1 MCRGA
6 RAWRDKEEKWK
17 CEMKCEEFEEMGLD
31 AERDASLSEV
41 ERAAAR
47 EHASTCPRCASL
59 QDSWQAARV
68 ELHAFA
74 EATAAAESPARVEM
88 RLRQEFRT
96 QHRTMKTRRTAV
108 IAAWALATAA
118 VLIGAVSWINWRK
131 SQMEEAV
138 RQLNAPQN
146 SVARAVNNG
155 GEEGN
160 NVNGMREPSAPQQ
173 QSSANNESAD
183 TLVADNELSNFTL
196 LPGVLPADADDTEIV
211 RVRMQRGALGALG
224 LPVNEERA
232 GEWIQVDLLVG
243 DDGLPQAVRLPQ

>member
-1 MCRGA
+1 
-6 RAWRDKEEKWK
+6 
-17 CEMKCEEFEEMGLD
+17 MKCEEFEAIGLD

-47 EHASTCPRCASL
+47 EHASTCSRCASL

-74 EATAAAESPARVEM
+74 EATAAPEIPARVEM

-96 QHRTMKTRRTAV
+96 QHGTAKTRRVAV

-118 VLIGAVSWINWRK
+118 VLIGAASWMNWRK
-131 SQMEEAV
+131 SWHEETAK
-138 RQLNAPQN
+138 QPKAPQN
-146 SVARAVNNG
+146 SVARPVNNG

-160 NVNGMREPSAPQQ
+160 NVNRMREPSAPPQ
-173 QSSANNESAD
+173 QSAAKNESAE

-211 RVRMQRGALGALG
+211 HVRMQRGALGALG

-243 DDGLPQAVRLPQ
+243 GDGWPQAVRLPQ